1 MEEQGKKLNMFNI
14 FCLGLGGAIGSGI
27 FVLLGAGI
35 GRTGRSIVLV
45 CAGGCLFMLL
55 AYMYNVIMS
64 SMFVFE
70 GGDYGQ
76 KTLLFN
82 PLMTGF
88 SATMSLVSGMALSG
102 YALAIVGYISAVF
115 PAVEPYTRAVAVLIM
130 TLFFASTIKG
140 SRFVTILQNI
150 MTIVLIAAIAL
161 FVCFGMPQVKGGYF
175 TNGDGGFFQ
184 NGLSGVISAVAIMG
198 WACQG
203 TTMGPV
209 AMSAVTK
216 NPKRTIPI
224 AILMITVVLALLYGL
239 MSVVAAGV
247 LPFEQV
253 AGANLSI
260 TAQEIFPNSIYIA
273 FVLGG
278 GVCAIATS
286 LLGGIAMLR
295 YPLLKVAGDGWLP
308 NVFAKTTKKGYPW
321 VIQLC
326 FYLLG
331 VVPIILGFDLEAIV
345 SLVMIPT
352 MLMNVFLNLACITL
366 PKKYPRQWE
375 KSALRMPKAV
385 FSVICVMS
393 AFCAGLVAY
402 NLFLDLNTRD
412 ACVAVLILA
421 ICIGYSVFRLKIG
434 AVTKEKLQANKNAI
448 ITRAMSGDEG

>member
-1 MEEQGKKLNMFNI
+1 MGETGKKLNMFNI

-35 GRTGRSIVLV
+35 AHTGRSIVLV
-45 CAGGCLFMLL
+45 CAGGCLFMLF

-88 SATMSLVSGMALSG
+88 SATMTLVSGMALSG

-115 PAVEPYTRAVAVLIM
+115 PVVEPYTRAAAVLIM

-140 SRFVTILQNI
+140 SHFVTILENI
-150 MTIVLIAAIAL
+150 MTIVLIAAIVL
-161 FVCFGMPQVKGGYF
+161 FVCFGMPQVKEGYF
-175 TNGDGGFFQ
+175 SNGDGGFFE
-184 NGLSGVISAVAIMG
+184 NGFGGLISAVAIMG

-203 TTMGPV
+203 TTMAPV

-216 NPKRTIPI
+216 KPKKTIPI
-224 AILMITVVLALLYGL
+224 AILLITVGLALLYGL

-247 LPFEQV
+247 LPYEQV
-253 AGANLSI
+253 AGANLSV

-295 YPLLKVAGDGWLP
+295 YPLLKVAEDGWLP

-321 VIQLC
+321 VIQLS

-331 VVPIILGFDLEAIV
+331 VLPIILGFDLEAIV

-366 PKKYPRQWE
+366 PKKYPEQW
-375 KSALRMPKAV
+375 KRSALRMPEAV
-385 FSVICVMS
+385 FSVICILS

-402 NLFLDLNTRD
+402 NLFVDLSTRD
-412 ACVAVLILA
+412 ALVAILILA
-421 ICIGYSVFRLKIG
+421 VCIGYSVFRLKIG
-434 AVTKEKLQANKNAI
+434 AVTKEKLQGNKNTI
-448 ITRAMSGDEG
+448 VCRAMSEDEE